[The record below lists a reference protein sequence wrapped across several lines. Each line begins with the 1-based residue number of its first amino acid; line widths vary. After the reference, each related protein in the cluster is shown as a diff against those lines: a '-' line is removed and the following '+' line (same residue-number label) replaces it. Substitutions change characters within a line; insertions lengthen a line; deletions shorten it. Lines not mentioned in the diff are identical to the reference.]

1 MKKRLI
7 VPKVHPFPRPGVCA
21 RIRGIFLYGSCGERG
36 ARMGPGMGS
45 FFSSLSVGC
54 VMTRTGAPVG
64 EIWGAGWVGG
74 TIFGDIIIV

>member
-1 MKKRLI
+1 
-7 VPKVHPFPRPGVCA
+7 
-21 RIRGIFLYGSCGERG
+21 
-36 ARMGPGMGS
+36 MGPGMGS

-74 TIFGDIIIV
+74 TIFGDIIIHDQTGDEILESQGS